1 MNIKIKGTDIELTE
15 AIKNYTNKKT
25 LEALEKFKK
34 DSKNI
39 FAEIEL
45 SKTNNHHTNGEM
57 YKASA
62 KIKGFSKGIFIEV
75 VKDDLYASIDTLK
88 YKLVE
93 TIAQY
98 KYKKESVSYK
108 IARKFKNIFKRGE

>member
-1 MNIKIKGTDIELTE
+1 MNIKIKAIDIELTE
-15 AIKNYTNKKT
+15 SIKNHTEKKM

-34 DSKNI
+34 NEKNI
-39 FAEIEL
+39 FAEVEL

-62 KIKGFSKGIFIEV
+62 KVKGFSKYIFIEE

-88 YKLVE
+88 TKLVE
-93 TIAQY
+93 TIAEY
-98 KYKKESVSYK
+98 KHKKESMSYK
-108 IARKFKNIFKRGE
+108 FARKFKKLFKRG